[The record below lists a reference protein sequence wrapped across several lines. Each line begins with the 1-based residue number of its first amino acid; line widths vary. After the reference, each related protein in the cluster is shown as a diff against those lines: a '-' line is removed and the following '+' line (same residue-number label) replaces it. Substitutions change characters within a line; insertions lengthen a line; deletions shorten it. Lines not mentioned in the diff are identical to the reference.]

1 MWEAKRKLQFA
12 TKHENAYKQLYSE
25 PLNSERLFQAKLKQI
40 VVFSM
45 KNLHFDTT
53 LLSHKMMYDG

>member
-12 TKHENAYKQLYSE
+12 TKHENAYKQLYFL
-25 PLNSERLFQAKLKQI
+25 LNSERLFQAKLKQI